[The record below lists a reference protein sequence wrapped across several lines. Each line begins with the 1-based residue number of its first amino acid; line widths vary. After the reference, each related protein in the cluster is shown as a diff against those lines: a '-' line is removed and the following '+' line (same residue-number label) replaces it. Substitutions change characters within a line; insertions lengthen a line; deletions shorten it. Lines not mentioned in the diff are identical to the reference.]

1 MALPNSRNK
10 SIHMVTRARHL
21 QVFVLVYGLIL
32 AAAATTNGQTS
43 LAELQKV
50 LSEKA
55 AFADTDFA
63 ALERGETIVKLA
75 PIRDEREIAVSGL
88 VNLHASAEE
97 FLRSYRESLT
107 HRNNAAVL
115 EIGSF
120 SAVPAL
126 SDLQY
131 LTLEAGDIEDLKEC
145 AIGNCRIKLSAA
157 MIQRFAH
164 EVNWQAPD
172 YAQQATQLFKTMLL
186 DYVRDYRARGAAALI
201 EYNDKPDAVRLA
213 EEQRQLTGTSGYL
226 NDVFAHALSTQTKP
240 AEELLV
246 WSKIKFGLKPVIA
259 VNHVT
264 IYKRDRELGPQVLA
278 VSKQIY
284 ANHYFDSS
292 LALTAFVTVAGPT
305 SYLVYENRSR
315 ADGLDGPF
323 SKFKRKLVENKALE
337 GLKGILEHSK
347 LTLEAPL
354 LGRDSATAS
363 ANAGVWKQRLF
374 GGIRPLLWFVI
385 ISGLIALFLLR
396 NYEGKTRTAGVK
408 QLKPEER

>member
-1 MALPNSRNK
+1 ML
-10 SIHMVTRARHL
+10 TRARH
-21 QVFVLVYGLIL
+21 FPVLVVVLGLL
-32 AAAATTNGQTS
+32 CSGAATADGQTS
-43 LAELQKV
+43 QAELQKV
-50 LSEKA
+50 LRDKA
-55 AFADTDFA
+55 AFAETDFA

-75 PIRDEREIAVSGL
+75 PVQDKREIALSGL
-88 VNLHASAEE
+88 VNLRASADE

-107 HRNNAAVL
+107 HRTNAAVL

-120 SAVPAL
+120 SATPVL
-126 SDLQY
+126 SDLQN
-131 LTLEAGDIEDLKEC
+131 LTLEPADIEDLKEC
-145 AIGNCRIKLSAA
+145 VVGDCELKLSAA
-157 MIQRFAH
+157 MIHRFTR

-172 YAQQATQLFKTMLL
+172 YAQQATQLFRTMLL
-186 DYVRDYRARGAAALI
+186 DYVRDYRARGSAALI
-201 EYNDKPDAVRLA
+201 EYNDKSDAVRVA

-226 NDVFAHALSTQTKP
+226 NDVLAGAMATQTRP

-264 IYKRDRELGPQVLA
+264 IYKDDRELGPQVLA
-278 VSKQIY
+278 VSRQIY

-315 ADGLDGPF
+315 ADGLAGPF
-323 SKFKRKLVENKALE
+323 SKFKRKVVENKAAE

-354 LGRDSATAS
+354 SGGDSATAS
-363 ANAGVWKQRLF
+363 ANGGWKQRLF
-374 GGIRPLLWFVI
+374 GGIRPLLWFMI

-396 NYEGKTRTAGVK
+396 NYEGKTRSAGVK

>member
-1 MALPNSRNK
+1 ML
-10 SIHMVTRARHL
+10 TRTRHL
-21 QVFVLVYGLIL
+21 PLLVLICGLL
-32 AAAATTNGQTS
+32 CSAAATADSQTS
-43 LAELQKV
+43 QAELQKV
-50 LSEKA
+50 LHDKA
-55 AFADTDFA
+55 AFAETDFA

-75 PIRDEREIAVSGL
+75 PVQDKREIALSGL
-88 VNLHASAEE
+88 VNLRASSEE

-120 SAVPAL
+120 SATPVL

-131 LTLEAGDIEDLKEC
+131 LTLEPADIEDLKEC
-145 AIGNCRIKLSAA
+145 VVGDCELKLSAA
-157 MIQRFAH
+157 MIQRFAR

-172 YAQQATQLFKTMLL
+172 YAQQATQLFRTMLL
-186 DYVRDYRARGAAALI
+186 DYVRDYRARGSAALI
-201 EYNDKPDAVRLA
+201 EYNDKADAVRVA
-213 EEQRQLTGTSGYL
+213 EEQRQLTRSSGYL
-226 NDVFAHALSTQTKP
+226 NEVLAGTLAKQTKP

-264 IYKRDRELGPQVLA
+264 IYKDDRELGPQVLA
-278 VSKQIY
+278 VSRQIY

-323 SKFKRKLVENKALE
+323 SKFKRKVVENKAAE

-354 LGRDSATAS
+354 TGGDSATAS
-363 ANAGVWKQRLF
+363 ANDGWKQRLF
-374 GGIRPLLWFVI
+374 GGIRPLLWFMI

-396 NYEGKTRTAGVK
+396 NYEGKTRSAGVK

>member
-1 MALPNSRNK
+1 ML
-10 SIHMVTRARHL
+10 TRVRHL
-21 QVFVLVYGLIL
+21 QVLLLVYGLL
-32 AAAATTNGQTS
+32 CSAAITADAQTS

-50 LSEKA
+50 LQEKA
-55 AFADTDFA
+55 TFAETDFA
-63 ALERGETIVKLA
+63 ALARGETIVKLA
-75 PIRDEREIAVSGL
+75 PVQDKREIALSGL
-88 VNLHASAEE
+88 VNLRASAEE

-107 HRNNAAVL
+107 QRNNTAVI

-120 SAVPAL
+120 SATPAL
-126 SDLQY
+126 TDLQN
-131 LTLEAGDIEDLKEC
+131 LTLESQDIEDLKEC
-145 AIGNCRIKLSAA
+145 AVGNCRIKLSAA
-157 MIQRFAH
+157 MIERFTR

-186 DYVRDYRARGAAALI
+186 DYIRDYRARGSAALI
-201 EYNDKPDAVRLA
+201 EYNDKPDRVRLA
-213 EEQRQLTGTSGYL
+213 EEQRALTGTSGYL
-226 NDVFAHALSTQTKP
+226 NDVFASAVATQIQP
-240 AEELLV
+240 AEEMLV

-264 IYKRDRELGPQVLA
+264 IYRHEGELGPQVLA

-284 ANHYFDSS
+284 ADHYFDAS

-305 SYLVYENRSR
+305 SYMVYENRSR

-323 SKFKRKLVENKALE
+323 SKFKRKIVENKALA

-354 LGRDSATAS
+354 LSPGSATVS
-363 ANAGVWKQRLF
+363 ANDGGWKQRLF
-374 GGIRPLLWFVI
+374 GGIRPLLWFMI
-385 ISGLIALFLLR
+385 ISSLIALFLLR

>member
-1 MALPNSRNK
+1 ML
-10 SIHMVTRARHL
+10 TRARHL
-21 QVFVLVYGLIL
+21 PVLVLLYGLL
-32 AAAATTNGQTS
+32 CSATATVEAQTS
-43 LAELQKV
+43 LADLQKA
-50 LSEKA
+50 LQEKA
-55 AFADTDFA
+55 AFAETDFA
-63 ALERGETIVKLA
+63 ALARGETIVKLA
-75 PIRDEREIAVSGL
+75 PAQDKREVAVAGL
-88 VNLHASAEE
+88 VNLRASAEE

-107 HRNNAAVL
+107 HRNNTAVL

-120 SAVPAL
+120 SATPTL
-126 SDLQY
+126 DDLQY
-131 LTLEAGDIEDLKEC
+131 LTLDPEDIEDLKEC
-145 AIGNCRIKLSAA
+145 AVGDCEIKLSAA

-164 EVNWQAPD
+164 EVNWQASD

-186 DYVRDYRARGAAALI
+186 EYVRDYRARGNAALI
-201 EYNDKPDAVRLA
+201 EYNDKPTAVRLA
-213 EEQRQLTGTSGYL
+213 QEQRELIGTSGYL
-226 NDVFAHALSTQTKP
+226 NSVFANALATNDKP
-240 AEELLV
+240 AEEMLV

-264 IYKRDRELGPQVLA
+264 IYRNERALGPQVLA

-323 SKFKRKLVENKALE
+323 SKLKRKLVENKALE

-354 LGRDSATAS
+354 LSGDS
-363 ANAGVWKQRLF
+363 ANASAGNGGWKQRLF
-374 GGIRPLLWFVI
+374 GGIRPLLWFMI
-385 ISGLIALFLLR
+385 ISALIALLLLR

>member
-1 MALPNSRNK
+1 
-10 SIHMVTRARHL
+10 
-21 QVFVLVYGLIL
+21 
-32 AAAATTNGQTS
+32 
-43 LAELQKV
+43 
-50 LSEKA
+50 
-55 AFADTDFA
+55 
-63 ALERGETIVKLA
+63 
-75 PIRDEREIAVSGL
+75 
-88 VNLHASAEE
+88 
-97 FLRSYRESLT
+97 
-107 HRNNAAVL
+107 
-115 EIGSF
+115 
-120 SAVPAL
+120 
-126 SDLQY
+126 
-131 LTLEAGDIEDLKEC
+131 
-145 AIGNCRIKLSAA
+145 
-157 MIQRFAH
+157 MIQRFAR

-172 YAQQATQLFKTMLL
+172 YAQQATQLFKTILL
-186 DYVRDYRARGAAALI
+186 DYVRDYQARGNAALI

-226 NDVFAHALSTQTKP
+226 NDIFANTLSTQTKP
-240 AEELLV
+240 TEELLV

-264 IYKRDRELGPQVLA
+264 IYKRDKELGPQVLA

-323 SKFKRKLVENKALE
+323 SKLKRKLVENKAVE
-337 GLKGILEHSK
+337 GLKGILQHSK

-354 LGRDSATAS
+354 LGRDSATVS
-363 ANAGVWKQRLF
+363 ANSGVWKQRLF

-396 NYEGKTRTAGVK
+396 NYEEKTRTAGVK